1 MGCEYSKKRT
11 SASDIMSL
19 VKFHI
24 PLNIYSLQHAWRI
37 RCQRVAAQTCMK
49 PSLFKEGIP
58 RNCVFHMPFHSGA
71 CTQKTTNGGRISFIS
86 EYIHNHIFKCPY
98 ICILEDNVLKG
109 KRKKKKKEKWFLSM
123 KLQEVLGCGCR
134 GKYYPSHLLIQKNTA
149 LSLIKTIRDCYHLD
163 QAQNTWQHV
172 ILDNILALTADRK
185 EGIVIDSQIPM
196 TGYLFLHSIHW
207 KFVYFLLI
215 RYNLEE
221 ICFLFPLENLLSHL
235 LPLDI
240 FFFFEYFLFSK
251 LTCCLG
257 M

>member
-1 MGCEYSKKRT
+1 
-11 SASDIMSL
+11 MSL

-109 KRKKKKKEKWFLSM
+109 KRKKKKERKMIPFYE
-123 KLQEVLGCGCR
+123 
-134 GKYYPSHLLIQKNTA
+134 TA
-149 LSLIKTIRDCYHLD
+149 GSFGMWVQGEILSLPPFNPEEHSTVIN
-163 QAQNTWQHV
+163 QNNQ
-172 ILDNILALTADRK
+172 
-185 EGIVIDSQIPM
+185 G
-196 TGYLFLHSIHW
+196 
-207 KFVYFLLI
+207 
-215 RYNLEE
+215 
-221 ICFLFPLENLLSHL
+221 LLSSRPSPEHVT
-235 LPLDI
+235 
-240 FFFFEYFLFSK
+240 
-251 LTCCLG
+251 TCYSRQHPCINS
-257 M
+257 

>member
-1 MGCEYSKKRT
+1 MPGELDVKEWQLKHVWSHLYLKKEYRGTVFFTCHSTLELAHRKLQMEDAFPSSQNTFIIT
-11 SASDIMSL
+11 S
-19 VKFHI
+19 
-24 PLNIYSLQHAWRI
+24 LN
-37 RCQRVAAQTCMK
+37 V
-49 PSLFKEGIP
+49 
-58 RNCVFHMPFHSGA
+58 
-71 CTQKTTNGGRISFIS
+71 
-86 EYIHNHIFKCPY
+86 HIFVFWKTMFWK
-98 ICILEDNVLKG
+98 EKE
-109 KRKKKKKEKWFLSM
+109 KKKKKEKWFLSM

>member
-1 MGCEYSKKRT
+1 MSIYLYFGRQCSERKK
-11 SASDIMSL
+11 
-19 VKFHI
+19 
-24 PLNIYSLQHAWRI
+24 
-37 RCQRVAAQTCMK
+37 
-49 PSLFKEGIP
+49 
-58 RNCVFHMPFHSGA
+58 
-71 CTQKTTNGGRISFIS
+71 
-86 EYIHNHIFKCPY
+86 
-98 ICILEDNVLKG
+98 
-109 KRKKKKKEKWFLSM
+109 KKKKKEKWFLSM